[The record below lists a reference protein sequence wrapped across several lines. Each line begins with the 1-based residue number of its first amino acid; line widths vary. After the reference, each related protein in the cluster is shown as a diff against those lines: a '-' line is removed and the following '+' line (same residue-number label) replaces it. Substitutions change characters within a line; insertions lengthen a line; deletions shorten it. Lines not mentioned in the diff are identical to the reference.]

1 MFLIRAAG
9 LLVVLAGLA
18 LVGISG
24 DNHRVPNGRHI
35 AYGASLMIAGAAVA
49 LFASQV
55 GMLMGWTRP

>member
-9 LLVVLAGLA
+9 LLVVLAGLV

-24 DNHRVPNGRHI
+24 DNHRAPNSRHI
-35 AYGASLMIAGAAVA
+35 VYGASLMAAGALVA

>member
-9 LLVVLAGLA
+9 LLVVLIGLV

-24 DNHRVPNGRHI
+24 DNHRVPNSRHI
-35 AYGASLMIAGAAVA
+35 LYGASLMAAGALVA
-49 LFASQV
+49 LFANQV